1 VKSVTI
7 KDVDTAYLKTKTGE
21 LSAMLGQA
29 RAAMAQ
35 VTGSGEPHDNFM
47 LVFEGLLN
55 EAAGELE
62 KYNR

>member
-1 VKSVTI
+1 
-7 KDVDTAYLKTKTGE
+7 
-21 LSAMLGQA
+21 MLGQA